1 MKRQTLLN
9 HSYSNVP
16 RRDIS
21 APAADKTHFPDDNRL
36 FKSSRFRDMKGSGKH
51 RPFSRLKALSRGA
64 GMQRSVRDGENLHN
78 FHALLDVACEIP
90 APRHFERPSAALRGN
105 GWEASEKG
113 LS

>member
-1 MKRQTLLN
+1 
-9 HSYSNVP
+9 
-16 RRDIS
+16 
-21 APAADKTHFPDDNRL
+21 
-36 FKSSRFRDMKGSGKH
+36 
-51 RPFSRLKALSRGA
+51 
-64 GMQRSVRDGENLHN
+64 MQRSVRDGENLHN